1 MIIFGQNQRQNWKH
15 RIFEKKRWFYEAFKT
30 ANLTKNVHFW

>member
-15 RIFEKKRWFYEAFKT
+15 RIFEKNADSMKPLK
-30 ANLTKNVHFW
+30 LQI